1 MNVLARNG
9 RRDRAHVGPCSWMEA
24 VGVKY
29 LDRVSEGGDPAM
41 KAEMKA
47 WVWRAS
53 GEGSGGEAVV
63 DMVLGILL
71 LLLLCV
77 VGIADW
83 RDECSSS
90 VLIIVVAVQ

>member
-9 RRDRAHVGPCSWMEA
+9 RQDRAQVGPCSWMEA

-29 LDRVSEGGDPAM
+29 LDRVSEGGEPAM

-53 GEGSGGEAVV
+53 GEGSGGEAV

-71 LLLLCV
+71 LLLFCV

-90 VLIIVVAVQ
+90 VLIFVIAVQ

>member
-1 MNVLARNG
+1 
-9 RRDRAHVGPCSWMEA
+9 MEA